1 MRRLASRIARLVP
14 RGSLARRLV
23 VRMMPAVLVLIFMDV
38 VVTWY
43 FTGTISLD
51 EWLERDLFWAM
62 LLSQLALVLIFG
74 WVLISGIR
82 SGLDNVNRLS
92 HEIGQRSID
101 DLQPVDTAAL
111 SSEIAPLISHIND
124 LLRRLDDAVQAQ
136 RRFVG
141 HAAHQLRTPLTGL
154 KLECELM
161 LAGDLPADVRERAER
176 IKSVNDRMIRLGQQ
190 LLVLARA
197 DSSTRPQDSFVR
209 RDLSEWVRTTAA
221 EWLPRTRAAGVTLEL
236 TAGDE
241 PVWVDI
247 DPILMEELLSNLIDN
262 ALRYGAG
269 ATAIR
274 LQIGATPPSLTVEDD
289 GPGMAPEEAE
299 KVFEAFY
306 RAPGALPGGSG
317 LGLAIVREI
326 ARAHGAWWNLVS
338 RPAFPGTRITVVFP
352 GPRKGARL
360 SRLEGWKGFSG
371 TASNTEA
378 EKNASAGKGGGIVR
392 GR

>member
-1 MRRLASRIARLVP
+1 MKSPPKPSRLQRLVP
-14 RGSLARRLV
+14 PGSLARHLVIRL
-23 VRMMPAVLVLIFMDV
+23 MPAVLVLILMDV

-43 FTGTISLD
+43 FTGTISLE

-62 LLSQLALVLIFG
+62 LLSQLALLLIFV

-82 SGLDNVNRLS
+82 SGLDSVNRLS
-92 HEIGQRSID
+92 LELSQRSID
-101 DLQPVDTAAL
+101 DLQPLDTADL
-111 SSEIAPLISHIND
+111 SSEIVPLITHIND
-124 LLRRLDDAVQAQ
+124 LLSRLDDAVQAQ

-154 KLECELM
+154 RLECELM
-161 LAGDLPADVRERAER
+161 LAGDLPQDVRERAER

-209 RDLSEWVRTTAA
+209 SDLNEWVRSTAA
-221 EWLPRTRAAGVTLEL
+221 EWVPRTRRAGVALEF
-236 TAGDE
+236 TGTDR

-247 DPILMEELLSNLIDN
+247 DPLLMEELLANLMDN
-262 ALRYGAG
+262 ALRYGDCAG
-269 ATAIR
+269 MIR
-274 LQIGATPPSLTVEDD
+274 VQVGANPPSLTVEDD

-299 KVFEAFY
+299 RVFEAFY
-306 RAPGALPGGSG
+306 RAPGSLAGGSG

-326 ARAHGAWWNLVS
+326 ARAHGGWWNLQS
-338 RPAFPGTRITVVFP
+338 RPAFPGTRVTVVLP

-360 SRLEGWKGFSG
+360 NRLEGWKNRP
-371 TASNTEA
+371 TA
-378 EKNASAGKGGGIVR
+378 
-392 GR
+392 

>member
-1 MRRLASRIARLVP
+1 MKRWLQNTSRLERLMP
-14 RGSLARRLV
+14 RGSLARHLV
-23 VRMMPAVLVLIFMDV
+23 VRLMPAVLVLILMDV

-43 FTGTISLD
+43 FTGTMSIE

-62 LLSQLALVLIFG
+62 LFSQLVLLLVFG
-74 WVLISGIR
+74 WVLITGIR
-82 SGLDNVNRLS
+82 SGLDSVNRLS
-92 HEIGQRSID
+92 HELSQRSID
-101 DLQPVDTAAL
+101 DLQPLDTDGL
-111 SSEIAPLISHIND
+111 SSEIAPLITHIND
-124 LLRRLDDAVQAQ
+124 LLKRLDDAVQAQ

-161 LAGDLPADVRERAER
+161 LAGNLPADVRERAER

-209 RDLSEWVRTTAA
+209 SDLNEWVRNSAA
-221 EWLPRTRAAGVTLEL
+221 EWVPRTRAAGLALEF
-236 TAGDE
+236 TAADE

-247 DPILMEELLSNLIDN
+247 DPILLEELLSNLIDN
-262 ALRYGAG
+262 ALRYGLG
-269 ATAIR
+269 ASAIR
-274 LQIGATPPSLTVEDD
+274 IQVSSNPPSLTVEDD
-289 GPGMAPEEAE
+289 GPGIKPEEAE
-299 KVFEAFY
+299 RVFEAFY
-306 RAPGALPGGSG
+306 RAPGSVAGGSG

-326 ARAHGAWWNLVS
+326 AHAHGGWWNFLS

-360 SRLEGWKGFSG
+360 NRLEGWKG
-371 TASNTEA
+371 
-378 EKNASAGKGGGIVR
+378 SAPGGM
-392 GR
+392 